1 MAIVDK
7 VGSNDIRDAA
17 LREALLPYTG
27 DVITQLNQAITAGI
41 STVTTISPSTLIPII
56 ENGRIKVVTAEE
68 LANELKQ

>member
-7 VGSNDIRDAA
+7 IGSDDIRDAA
-17 LREALLPYTG
+17 LRTALLPYTG

-41 STVTTISPSTLIPII
+41 STVTTISSSTLIPMI

-68 LANELKQ
+68 LANYLKQ